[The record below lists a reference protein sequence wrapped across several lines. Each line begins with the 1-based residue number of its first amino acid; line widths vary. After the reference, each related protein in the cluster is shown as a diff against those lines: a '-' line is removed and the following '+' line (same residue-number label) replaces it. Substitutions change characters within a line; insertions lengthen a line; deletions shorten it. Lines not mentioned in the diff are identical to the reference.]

1 MKKTAKASRPEP
13 QGAASTVESMTGF
26 GEARAKFGTLTLAC
40 RIRSLNHRFL
50 DVKLRLPRN
59 DMLSLDMAT
68 RKLLAE
74 SFKRGSV
81 ELTIN
86 TETLKDSA
94 DNLVNVKLAKTYFA
108 AARELSKQL
117 GGKAT
122 DLTLDALLRMPG
134 VVGSSNGDETL
145 LDLKDEDV
153 LEKLVRPAIA
163 ALKTARKSE
172 GQKLAAHILEMI
184 RQMQNHL
191 KELAAL
197 EGPEKE
203 RSRQHM
209 IDRASETLKLL
220 KTISSSQNTD
230 EFSSRLREEAVFWIE
245 RRDFEEERMR
255 LGMHLKTFHELLS
268 NAQEVSG
275 RKLEFIQQ
283 EILREIN
290 TLGTKAHSPAITA
303 HTVELKTILE
313 RVREQLANVE

>member
-1 MKKTAKASRPEP
+1 
-13 QGAASTVESMTGF
+13 MTGF
-26 GEARAKFGTLTLAC
+26 GEARAKFGSLTLAC

-59 DMLSLDMAT
+59 DLLSLDMAT

-86 TETLKDSA
+86 TETLKDAAES
-94 DNLVNVKLAKTYFA
+94 LVNVKLAKTYYA

-117 GGKAT
+117 GTNGGE
-122 DLTLDALLRMPG
+122 LTLDALLRMPG
-134 VVGSSNGDETL
+134 VVGAANGDESL
-145 LDLKDEDV
+145 LELKDEDI
-153 LEKLVRPAIA
+153 LENLVRPAIA
-163 ALKTARKSE
+163 ALKKARQSE

-184 RQMQNHL
+184 GQMESHL
-191 KELAAL
+191 KEIEAL

-203 RSRQHM
+203 RGRQQM

-220 KTISSSQNTD
+220 KTIGAGQNTED
-230 EFSSRLREEAVFWIE
+230 FASRLREEAVFWID

-255 LGMHLKTFHELLS
+255 LGMHLKTFRELLDS
-268 NAQEVSG
+268 AQEVSG

-313 RVREQLANVE
+313 RIREQLANVE